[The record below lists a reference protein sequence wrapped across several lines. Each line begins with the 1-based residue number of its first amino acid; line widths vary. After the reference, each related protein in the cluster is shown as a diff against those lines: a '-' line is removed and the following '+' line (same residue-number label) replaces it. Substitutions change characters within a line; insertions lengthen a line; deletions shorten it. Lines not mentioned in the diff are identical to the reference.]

1 MLKIHPQF
9 FLERAEIIGQIGQ
22 NAGTEE
28 KTDPMLYNQSYEHVL
43 TEICVT
49 LE

>member
-28 KTDPMLYNQSYEHVL
+28 KTDPMLYNQS
-43 TEICVT
+43 
-49 LE
+49 